1 MIEVNGKNNTVVI
14 ATAVAITTA
23 ATFMAWRWTSAQP
36 SESEPV
42 VEGLLQCHC
51 GEVCGKFCAPRN
63 TTPTA
68 SCHCNDCT
76 GFAKWAIEEKHC
88 PMNVS

>member
-1 MIEVNGKNNTVVI
+1 MIEVNGKNNTI
-14 ATAVAITTA
+14 AIAAAVAITTA
-23 ATFMAWRWTSAQP
+23 ATFIAWRWTTAQP
-36 SESEPV
+36 TAEAV
-42 VEGLLQCHC
+42 VEGILQCHC

-76 GFAKWAIEEKHC
+76 GFAKWAMEEKHC